1 MTCLKSLFTVLLLV
15 SSAWPQAGAKAMFY
29 NPVSGVPVPSV
40 PLPVSPRMAR
50 PPAPALPAVVA
61 PVAAARS
68 IGLRY
73 WIELLSTTGE
83 MKRVTNDY
91 AFRNGDRI
99 RLHLESNIAGQL
111 TIVQSQDGGPFQR
124 LFPGRQTTGKVE
136 AFTEQVIPSAKG
148 TFRFDD
154 RPGKLELLL
163 KLESDAT
170 PVLMA
175 AAVTDEETQRMAER
189 MRADIEQAKR
199 ATGGKALVLEE
210 DPETSTGAIYAC
222 TSPGKPGPLTLAIRL
237 AHR

>member
-1 MTCLKSLFTVLLLV
+1 MSCLKSLFTALLLV
-15 SSAWPQAGAKAMFY
+15 SPAWPQAGAKAMFY

-50 PPAPALPAVVA
+50 PPAPALPAVIA
-61 PVAAARS
+61 PVNAARS

-111 TIVQSQDGGPFQR
+111 TIVQSQDGGAFQR
-124 LFPGRQTTGKVE
+124 LFPGRQSTGKVE
-136 AFTEQVIPSAKG
+136 AFSDQVIPSAKG
-148 TFRFDD
+148 SFRFDD
-154 RPGKLELLL
+154 HPGKLELLL
-163 KLESDAT
+163 KLET
-170 PVLMA
+170 GEPPVLM
-175 AAVTDEETQRMAER
+175 AAVTDEETQRMAMH
-189 MRADIEQAKR
+189 MRAEIEQAKR

>member
-1 MTCLKSLFTVLLLV
+1 MPCLKSVFTALLLV
-15 SSAWPQAGAKAMFY
+15 TPSWPQSGAKAMFY
-29 NPVSGVPVPSV
+29 NPVSGVAVPSV
-40 PLPVSPRMAR
+40 PLPARVALAR
-50 PPAPALPAVVA
+50 PSAPPDPMAG
-61 PVAAARS
+61 PVSAARS

-99 RLHLESNIAGQL
+99 RLHLESNVAGQL

-189 MRADIEQAKR
+189 MRAEIEQAKR

-222 TSPGKPGPLTLAIRL
+222 TSPGKPGPLTLALRL

>member
-1 MTCLKSLFTVLLLV
+1 MPCLKSVFTALLLV
-15 SSAWPQAGAKAMFY
+15 SPAWPQAGAKAMFY
-29 NPVSGVPVPSV
+29 NPVSGIPVPSV
-40 PLPVSPRMAR
+40 PLPVTPRIAR
-50 PPAPALPAVVA
+50 QPAPATAAIVA

-99 RLHLESNIAGQL
+99 RLHVESNIAGRL

-124 LFPGRQTTGKVE
+124 LFPGRQSTGKV
-136 AFTEQVIPSAKG
+136 APFTDQVIPSAKG
-148 TFRFDD
+148 SFRFDE

-163 KLESDAT
+163 KLENEPT
-170 PVLMA
+170 PVMMA
-175 AAVTDEETQRMAER
+175 AAVTDEEMQRMVAGMQAE
-189 MRADIEQAKR
+189 IEQAKR

-210 DPETSTGAIYAC
+210 DPETTTGVTYAC
-222 TSPGKPGPLTLAIRL
+222 TTPGKPGPLTLSIRL